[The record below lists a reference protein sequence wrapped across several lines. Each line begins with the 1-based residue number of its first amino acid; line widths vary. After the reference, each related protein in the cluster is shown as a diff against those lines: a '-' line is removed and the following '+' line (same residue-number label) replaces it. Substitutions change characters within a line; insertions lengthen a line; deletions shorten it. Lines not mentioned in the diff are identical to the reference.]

1 MSEIPMEDEFDKIKE
16 ITIKFVD
23 ENRTEVLI
31 NNGDL
36 KIEFVEQLY
45 QNAHISSFLLLR
57 IKSLENTLKCLQNG
71 YYEEALGFFEN
82 VEQTIL
88 PEEYKIPLIDNIV
101 SERLIKVRDI
111 AQDEIDF
118 LKTITH

>member
-1 MSEIPMEDEFDKIKE
+1 MEDEFDKIKE